1 MSKKSRR
8 PKNSPLPPNTKLGK
22 YRIVRRMAS
31 GGFGV
36 VYLARRTDG
45 QPVAIKEFL
54 PQGIRCRTD
63 KSLVVR
69 CADPHDQARF
79 QEGMK
84 AFFREADM
92 LAAVHNSRVIP
103 IWDVFQEYG
112 TAYFA
117 MPVEKG
123 GTLQDLVR
131 KSSQPLTEKELAHYF
146 SEASIGVSALHERG
160 LLHLDIKPSNLWVR
174 PNGDLLVLDLGASRW
189 GDEKIQ
195 DAQLARTPG
204 FAAPEQHGN
213 AKGRR
218 LTPATDVYGLSA
230 ALFACLN
237 QSPPPPASRRHEAD
251 RPTVPLL
258 AHASPSMLDLLDWG
272 LSLDPNKRPTL
283 SEFSETLMRMPRL
296 SSRTSYWPHGENFSW
311 PDLPL
316 PAASP

>member
-1 MSKKSRR
+1 M
-8 PKNSPLPPNTKLGK
+8 
-22 YRIVRRMAS
+22 
-31 GGFGV
+31 
-36 VYLARRTDG
+36 VYLARRSDG
-45 QPVAIKEFL
+45 QTVAIKEFL
-54 PQGIRCRTD
+54 PQGIRCRPE

-69 CADPHDQARF
+69 CSDPHDQSRF

-92 LAAVHNSRVIP
+92 LAAVHNDRVIP

-146 SEASIGVSALHERG
+146 SEASMGVSALHDRG
-160 LLHLDIKPSNLWVR
+160 LLHLDIKPNNLWVR
-174 PNGDLLVLDLGASRW
+174 PNGDILVLDLGASRW

-213 AKGRR
+213 AKGRK
-218 LTPATDVYGLSA
+218 LSPATDIYGLSA

-237 QSPPPPASRRHEAD
+237 QSPPPPASKRYDGD
-251 RPTVPLL
+251 RPTVSLL
-258 AHASPSMLDLLDWG
+258 ARASPSMLNLLEWG
-272 LSLDPNKRPTL
+272 LSLNPERRPTL
-283 SEFSETLMRMPRL
+283 SEFSETLIRMPRL
-296 SSRTSYWPHGENFSW
+296 TTTSSYWPLHENFPW
-311 PDLPL
+311 PEADLSAP
-316 PAASP
+316 S